1 MCKATLPKCNSGAAP
16 TERSAVVGGSALRRA
31 ADAIIDKAK
40 AMSATMLEADVG
52 DIEFKD
58 GTFTVAGTDEAI
70 PLVEVAK
77 ASFAPMGQ

>member
-1 MCKATLPKCNSGAAP
+1 
-16 TERSAVVGGSALRRA
+16 
-31 ADAIIDKAK
+31 
-40 AMSATMLEADVG
+40 MSATMLEADVG